1 MLLRNLPDLLYNFG
15 PSSVDPK
22 FLVTK
27 NIWRRAEILREYKNS
42 VVVFDEYT
50 VMNGEK
56 PEDIALKE
64 YNNPF
69 YNWTVLVIN
78 DITNFH
84 EQFSRLAFAPS
95 GPGLQPLRGR
105 TAAALDQGHE
115 SLFLTL

>member
-84 EQFSRLAFAPS
+84 EQWPRSSQQL
-95 GPGLQPLRGR
+95 L
-105 TAAALDQGHE
+105 
-115 SLFLTL
+115 SLIHI

>member
-42 VVVFDEYT
+42 VIVFDEYT
-50 VMNGEK
+50 VQNGEQ

-69 YNWTVLVIN
+69 YNWTVLV
-78 DITNFH
+78 
-84 EQFSRLAFAPS
+84 L
-95 GPGLQPLRGR
+95 
-105 TAAALDQGHE
+105 
-115 SLFLTL
+115 SLIHI